1 MAAAGD
7 EGPFA
12 SVFCAVPMISP
23 TIGSDTAA
31 PRVDLARG
39 VDGTLVVRLGG
50 AWDTG
55 GSVPRSAAVVREL
68 DTSGVTAVRYETRDL
83 VTWNTNLL
91 TFTHAV
97 EAAAAARGI
106 RTDRDGLPH
115 GLVRLLE
122 LVETA
127 PARRGT
133 TAHDADPAFVEH
145 VGLTTLAAGAWIRDY
160 VTFTGEVVLTAGRA
174 LRGRAQFRRT
184 DMIGEMQRA
193 GIEALPVVTLVT
205 FLLGLILAFVGAI
218 QLEMFGASIY
228 VADLVGVGMVRDMAA
243 LMTGIVMAGRSGA
256 SYAAQIGT
264 MQVNQEVDALRT
276 FGISPIDFLVLP
288 RVLALTLMV
297 PILTVYADVVSM
309 LGGAAVSLSMLGLSG
324 QAYYQQTVHA
334 VTVGHLAGGL
344 LKAATYGW
352 LVAVAGCFQGLH
364 AARSSAGVG
373 EAATTAVVRG
383 IVSIIVACGVYA
395 FLFYLLGW

>member
-1 MAAAGD
+1 MTEPAGN
-7 EGPFA
+7 A
-12 SVFCAVPMISP
+12 P
-23 TIGSDTAA
+23 TDTALFDLTEDPDGA
-31 PRVDLARG
+31 LTVHLAGSWVLGRALPRPAEVVRRLEARG
-39 VDGTLVVRLGG
+39 VTGVRYDAGPLRT
-50 AWDTG
+50 WDT
-55 GSVPRSAAVVREL
+55 S
-68 DTSGVTAVRYETRDL
+68 
-83 VTWNTNLL
+83 LL
-91 TFTHAV
+91 AFARTV

-106 RTDRDGLPH
+106 RTERDGLPS
-115 GLVRLLE
+115 GLVRLLA
-122 LVETA
+122 LVESA
-127 PARRGT
+127 PVRRVT
-133 TAHDADPAFVEH
+133 TAHDPDPAFVEH
-145 VGLTTLAAGAWIRDY
+145 LGLTTLAAGAWIREF
-160 VTFTGEVVLTAGRA
+160 VAFTGEIVLSLGRM
-174 LRGRAQFRRT
+174 LRRRAQVRGM
-184 DMIGEMQRA
+184 DVIGEMQRA

-243 LMTGIVMAGRSGA
+243 LMTAIVMAGRSGA

-264 MQVNQEVDALRT
+264 MQVNQEVDALQT
-276 FGISPIDFLVLP
+276 FGISPVDFLVLP

-297 PILTVYADVVSM
+297 PILTVYADVVSI
-309 LGGAAVSLSMLGLSG
+309 LGGASVSLSMLGLSAT
-324 QAYYQQTVHA
+324 AYYQQTINA

-352 LVAVAGCFQGLH
+352 LVATAGCFQGLH

-383 IVSIIVACGVYA
+383 IVSIIAACGVYA